1 MPHPFLSD
9 EWIEAARAIRADVDD
24 DRPREGLPEM
34 RVNVVVT
41 EVPFGE
47 GVVHAHVETAAGTL
61 DIEVGHLD
69 DPQVTVTVD
78 HGTARAIF
86 VEGETQAVMAAVFAG
101 KITIDGDLATLLVL
115 VGSTQAPS
123 GSPEAE
129 AAAAR
134 LREITA

>member
-24 DRPREGLPEM
+24 NQPRQGLPEV

-41 EVPFGE
+41 EVPFGA

-61 DIEVGHLD
+61 DIEIGHLE

-78 HGTARAIF
+78 HGTARSIF
-86 VEGETQAVMAAVFAG
+86 VEGETQAAMAAVFAG

-115 VGSTQAPS
+115 VGSTQTPS
-123 GSPEAE
+123 GSPAAE

-134 LREITA
+134 LRDITA